1 MYKEIIE
8 KNWKSGNEV
17 IMHKSVDMVS
27 DLLKNIKNE
36 HPEMYWLFIRKQQG
50 LFSGGHY
57 DEKFARYDVEKMWH
71 ITKDGI
77 KHEGEHWNVSQARQ
91 VMREHGLALPI
102 NEYDVYVA
110 LNAFWHDLSCV
121 ITDEDELIEAAIKF
135 WFKDEDFEGD
145 CKIWWYM
152 CSSKEKQSYK

>member
-1 MYKEIIE
+1 M
-8 KNWKSGNEV
+8 GV
-17 IMHKSVDMVS
+17 C
-27 DLLKNIKNE
+27 
-36 HPEMYWLFIRKQQG
+36 Q
-50 LFSGGHY
+50 

-71 ITKDGI
+71 IAKDGI
-77 KHEGEHWNVSQARQ
+77 KHEGEHWNMSQARQ
-91 VMREHGLALPI
+91 VMREHGLASPI

>member
-1 MYKEIIE
+1 M
-8 KNWKSGNEV
+8 GV
-17 IMHKSVDMVS
+17 C
-27 DLLKNIKNE
+27 
-36 HPEMYWLFIRKQQG
+36 Q
-50 LFSGGHY
+50 

-71 ITKDGI
+71 IAKDGI

-91 VMREHGLALPI
+91 VMREHGLSLPI

-121 ITDEDELIEAAIKF
+121 ISDEDELIEAAIKF